1 MCVYEGVCAAA
12 GVRPWVGAPLCLS
25 QSCVSAQ
32 VFNSLENFRPDLP
45 TSRIQVWE
53 PVIRETIGQ
62 GLDIRKRDQESKSQ
76 TQEWPQVCTG
86 SKRDQSVYAC
96 VYICVAEGQTAS
108 NWTGV
113 ADTSLQ
119 VHAHPGLQVSNKEET
134 HGKEAGQS
142 AGQCNVWP
150 EKHSHPPI
158 PTHQARAPHPAEPGR
173 GGCRQVTWQTS
184 MHEVV
189 TVPGHKEHIL
199 SLRKPCSLKAGEG
212 GRTWSRGGHT
222 RAALT

>member
-12 GVRPWVGAPLCLS
+12 GVRPWVRAPLCLS

-86 SKRDQSVYAC
+86 SKRDQRVYAC
-96 VYICVAEGQTAS
+96 VVYMCSRGPDCQQLDWSCRHIFAGTCTSWSPSQQQRRNPWQRSWAERRTMQCVTWKAL
-108 NWTGV
+108 
-113 ADTSLQ
+113 TS
-119 VHAHPGLQVSNKEET
+119 T
-134 HGKEAGQS
+134 
-142 AGQCNVWP
+142 C
-150 EKHSHPPI
+150 SHPS
-158 PTHQARAPHPAEPGR
+158 G
-173 GGCRQVTWQTS
+173 
-184 MHEVV
+184 
-189 TVPGHKEHIL
+189 
-199 SLRKPCSLKAGEG
+199 
-212 GRTWSRGGHT
+212 
-222 RAALT
+222 